1 MKKIFTLIM
10 LSLFIMS
17 SAQNVSPEY
26 VDGQVY
32 VKFRTGT
39 IKSIGMD
46 DPNNLPLEKIGVLK
60 GLIAKYGITK
70 AYKPFYQADDD
81 MRLTHILQ
89 LEFNNATQIND
100 LIADLASNRVI
111 EYAEKVML
119 MKTHITPNEFT
130 NAGNTS
136 SVHLNQIN
144 AANAWNVYNSTSNGT
159 TNITVAIVDNA
170 VQRTHQD
177 LAANIWTNPGEI
189 PANSIDDDQNGYV
202 DDVNGWDPA
211 DGDNNTNPTNFAMNH
226 GTHCAGD
233 AAATNNNGIGCSSI
247 GWNLKIIPVKCAK
260 NTDPTSSV
268 GYGYQGII
276 YAAKCKARVI
286 SCSWGGTGAPSA
298 AAQSIIDYAWGKGC
312 IIIVSAG
319 NDNNSVLHYPAA
331 YNNVYAVA
339 ACASNNVKSSF
350 SCFGT
355 WVDITAPGSNIYSTL
370 SNSTNNGYGQ
380 MSGTSMA
387 CPIVAGLA
395 GLMLAKYPWM
405 TQTNVLNC
413 ISTTAANIYTIS
425 GNSAFTPNLLGAGR
439 IEAFA
444 AMQCAA
450 SYSTFPPV
458 ANFYTLTRNTC
469 PNTPIK
475 FIDSSGYNPQTWAWS
490 FPGGTP
496 ATSTSSAPIVSYAS
510 PGSYNVTMTVSNTN
524 GGNTKV
530 RNSYITIA
538 GPIALP
544 LVEGFQSSPPF
555 LPTNWTP
562 LNIHNDSI
570 FWKLKQGVGGFVVN
584 AAAKCA
590 LFNDYAEDAT
600 GDRDE
605 MRTPRYN
612 FSNVVNAKLRFDVAY
627 KQYDNTANITP
638 ANPYSDTL
646 EVRLSTNCGASS
658 TQIYSKGGQTLS
670 TSPGTLQASIFV
682 PTATEWRTDSINI
695 SPTASLQ
702 PNVMAHF
709 VNRGHYG
716 QALYLDNINIFLPAP
731 SMAVASP
738 SLGCT
743 NTAYTFTNN
752 TTGAFGYTWT
762 SNPASSISAPNG
774 TNTNITFTN
783 PGAYSITCTANN
795 GTVTNFIVKTI
806 TVSIQPTV
814 TAITSSNNICSGTN
828 LTLTASGASTYSWST
843 AQTTNSVVVSPTA
856 NITYTVQ
863 GNNNNCFQVQSVAIN
878 ATLTP
883 IVSVANQTICASGTA
898 TLLASG
904 ATTYTWSTGFNGNPL
919 IASPS
924 SNTVYTV
931 VGKNGICADTKTV
944 GVTIGSSITIVPSA
958 STPTICTG
966 GTVGLSATGATT
978 YTWQPVNL
986 NGSAITVTPPSS
998 LVYTVSG
1005 SNSGCNGTATIGITI
1020 ISPPALILSPS
1031 SSSVCGGGS
1040 STVSAS
1046 GYATYTWNPGNL
1058 SGSSQVLTPA
1068 ASQIYTVQGK
1078 LGNCNGTQ
1086 TSVVS
1091 VVNIPTVTISGSTIM
1106 CVGNN
1111 ITLTGNGAGT
1121 YTWSSGPTSQ
1131 SISVSPATNTT
1142 YIVTGGNSN
1151 CTNTAAIS
1159 VSVNPNPTVAVASSS
1174 NPICI
1179 GDAVNLTGSGATTYT
1194 WDSGSTFNP
1203 IFVSP
1208 TVTTTYTLIG
1218 KVNGCTTSVVFTQSV
1233 NACGGVGLQ
1242 AQQLPNNQLLIFP
1255 NPTSEVLTIAYMGK
1269 KFDYVIYDN
1278 IGRLVCQDKGMTDV
1292 VKVKVNEYARGS
1304 YYIEIVSDGEKTR
1317 RKLIID

>member
-1 MKKIFTLIM
+1 MG
-10 LSLFIMS
+10 

-26 VDGQVY
+26 VDGQIFL
-32 VKFRTGT
+32 KFRTGT
-39 IKSIGMD
+39 IKNIGLD
-46 DPNNLPLEKIGVLK
+46 DPNNLPLEKIAALK
-60 GLIAKYGITK
+60 DLIGKYGITK

-89 LEFNNATQIND
+89 LEFTNAAKIND
-100 LIADLASNRVI
+100 LIADLSSNRIV

-119 MKTHITPNEFT
+119 LKTHITPNDFT
-130 NAGNTS
+130 LAGNTS

-144 AANAWNVYNSTSNGT
+144 AANAWNIWNSTSNGT

-170 VQRTHQD
+170 VQRTHVD
-177 LAANIWTNPGEI
+177 LTANIWTNPGEI

-211 DGDNNTNPTNFAMNH
+211 DGDNNTNPTNMAMDH
-226 GTHCAGD
+226 GTHTSGC
-233 AAATNNNGIGCSSI
+233 AAATNNNGIGASSI
-247 GWNLKIIPVKCAK
+247 GWNIRIIPVKCAK
-260 NTDPTSSV
+260 NGDSPSSV
-268 GYGYQGII
+268 GFGYQGII
-276 YAAKCKARVI
+276 YAAKTKARVI
-286 SCSWGGTGAPSA
+286 SCSWGGTGAPSS
-298 AAQSIIDYAWGKGC
+298 AAQSIIDYAWSKGC
-312 IIIVSAG
+312 IIMVSAG
-319 NDNNSVLHYPAA
+319 NDNNNVLHYPAA

-339 ACASNNVKSSF
+339 AVASNNVKSGF

-355 WVDITAPGSNIYSTL
+355 WVDIASPGSNIFSTL
-370 SNSTNNGYGQ
+370 PNATNNGYGQ

-405 TQTNVLNC
+405 TQTDVLNC
-413 ISTTAANIYTIS
+413 ISSTAANIYTIAA
-425 GNSAFTPNLLGAGR
+425 NSAFTPNLLGAGR

-450 SYSTFPPV
+450 SYTATPPL

-469 PNTPIK
+469 PNTNIA
-475 FIDSSGYNPQTWAWS
+475 FVDSSGYNPQIWAWS

-496 ATSTSSAPIVSYAS
+496 ATSTSSAPVVSYAS
-510 PGSYNVTMTVSNTN
+510 PGTYNVTMTVTN
-524 GGNTKV
+524 GAGNNAKIK
-530 RNSYITIA
+530 NSYITIA
-538 GPIALP
+538 GPIGLP

-562 LNIHNDSI
+562 LNVYNDSL
-570 FWKLKQGVGGFVVN
+570 FWKLKQGIGGFLVN
-584 AAAKCA
+584 ASAKCA
-590 LFNDYAEDAT
+590 MFNDYEEDAT

-612 FSNVVNAKLRFDVAY
+612 FSNVANAKLRFDVAY
-627 KQYDNTANITP
+627 KQYDVTANITP
-638 ANPYSDTL
+638 QNPYSDTL
-646 EVRLSTNCGASS
+646 EVRLSTNCGITS

-670 TSPGTLQASIFV
+670 TSPGTIQASIFI

-695 SPTASLQ
+695 TSIAAFQ

-731 SMAVASP
+731 TMSVSNP
-738 SLGCT
+738 SLACT

-752 TTGAFGYTWT
+752 TTGAAGYTWT
-762 SNPASSISAPNG
+762 SNPPSSISAPNG
-774 TNTNITFTN
+774 TNTNITFTS

-795 GTVTNFIVKTI
+795 GTVTNFVVKTL

-814 TAITSSNNICSGTN
+814 ALITSSNNICSGTN

-843 AQTTNSVVVSPTA
+843 AQTTSSVVVSPTA

-883 IVSVANQTICASGTA
+883 NVSVTNQTICASGTA

-904 ATTYTWSTGFNGNPL
+904 ATTYSWSTGFTGNPL
-919 IASPS
+919 LASPA

-931 VGKNGICADTKTV
+931 EGKNGICANTKTV
-944 GVTIGSSITIVPSA
+944 SVTIGSSITIVPA
-958 STPTICTG
+958 ATTPTICTG

-978 YTWQPVNL
+978 YTWQPGNL
-986 NGSAITVTPPSS
+986 NSAAITVTPPTS

-1005 SNSGCNGTATIGITI
+1005 TNSGCNGTATIGITI
-1020 ISPPALILSPS
+1020 ISAPALVLSPS

-1040 STVSAS
+1040 STVNAS

-1058 SGSSQVLTPA
+1058 SGPINVLTPA
-1068 ASQIYTVQGK
+1068 STQIYTVQGK

-1086 TSVVS
+1086 TAVVS
-1091 VVNIPTVTISGSTIM
+1091 VVNIPTVTVSGGTLM
-1106 CVGNN
+1106 CVGKNVN
-1111 ITLTGNGAGT
+1111 LTANGAGS
-1121 YTWSSGPTSQ
+1121 YTWNSGPTTQ

-1159 VSVNPNPTVAVASSS
+1159 VSVNPNPTISVASSS

-1179 GDAVNLTGSGATTYT
+1179 GDAANLTGSGATTYT
-1194 WDSGSTFNP
+1194 WNGGSNFNP

-1208 TVTTTYTLIG
+1208 TVTTTYTLTGI
-1218 KVNGCTTSVVFTQSV
+1218 VSGCTSTAVFTQTV

-1242 AQQLPNNQLLIFP
+1242 SQTLPNDQLFIFP
-1255 NPTSEVLTIAYMGK
+1255 NPSSDVLTIAYMGK
-1269 KFDYVIYDN
+1269 KFDYAIYDN
-1278 IGRLVCQDKGMTDV
+1278 IGRLICSDKGVFDMI
-1292 VKVKVNEYARGS
+1292 KVKVNEYARGS
-1304 YYIEIVSDGEKTR
+1304 YYIEVVSDGERTR
-1317 RKLIID
+1317 RKLIIN

>member
-1 MKKIFTLIM
+1 MG
-10 LSLFIMS
+10 

-26 VDGQVY
+26 VDGQIFL
-32 VKFRTGT
+32 KFRTGT
-39 IKSIGMD
+39 IKNIGLD
-46 DPNNLPLEKIGVLK
+46 DPNNLPIEKIGILK
-60 GLIAKYGITK
+60 ELVAKYGITK

-81 MRLTHILQ
+81 IRLTHILQ
-89 LEFNNATQIND
+89 LEFTNATKIND
-100 LIADLASNRVI
+100 LIADLSSNRIV

-119 MKTHITPNEFT
+119 LKTHVTPNDFT
-130 NAGNTS
+130 IASNTS
-136 SVHLNQIN
+136 SVYLNWIG
-144 AANAWNVYNSTSNGT
+144 APNAWNVYNSTSNGT

-170 VQRTHQD
+170 IQRTHVD

-211 DGDNNTNPTNFAMNH
+211 DGDNNTNPTNYAMDH
-226 GTHCAGD
+226 GTHTSGC
-233 AAATNNNGIGCSSI
+233 AAATNNNGIGASSI

-260 NTDPTSSV
+260 NGDSPSSV

-286 SCSWGGTGAPSA
+286 SCSWGGTGAPSTS
-298 AAQSIIDYAWGKGC
+298 AQSIIDYAWSKGC

-319 NDNNSVLHYPAA
+319 NDNNNVLHYPAA

-339 ACASNNVKSSF
+339 ATGNNNDVKAGF
-350 SCFGT
+350 SCYGT
-355 WVDITAPGSNIYSTL
+355 WVDISSPGVNIFSTL
-370 SNSTNNGYGQ
+370 PNATNNNYGQ

-387 CPIVAGLA
+387 CPITAGLA

-413 ISTTAANIYTIS
+413 ISSTAVNITAANNASLT
-425 GNSAFTPNLLGAGR
+425 GLLGAGR
-439 IEAFA
+439 INAYA

-450 SYSTFPPV
+450 SYTGTLPV

-496 ATSTSSAPIVSYAS
+496 ATSTSSNPTITYAS
-510 PGSYNVTMTVSNTN
+510 PGSYNVTMTVSNAN
-524 GGNTKV
+524 GSNVKV

-562 LNIHNDSI
+562 LNIYNDSL
-570 FWKLKQGVGGFVVN
+570 FWKLKTGVGGFVVN

-590 LFNDYAEDAT
+590 MFNDYEEDAT

-612 FSNVVNAKLRFDVAY
+612 FSNVANAKLRFDVAY
-627 KQYDNTANITP
+627 KQYDVTANITP
-638 ANPYSDTL
+638 QNPYSDTL
-646 EVRLSTNCGASS
+646 EVRLSTNCGATS

-682 PTATEWRTDSINI
+682 PTATEWRTDSMSI
-695 SPTASLQ
+695 TALAAFQ
-702 PNVMAHF
+702 PNVMMHF
-709 VNRGHYG
+709 VNRAHYG
-716 QALYLDNINIFLPAP
+716 QAMYVDNINIFLPAP
-731 SMAVASP
+731 TMSVSNP
-738 SLGCT
+738 SLACT

-752 TTGAFGYTWT
+752 TTGAAGYTWT
-762 SNPASSISAPNG
+762 SNPPSSISAPNG
-774 TNTNITFTN
+774 TNTNITFTS

-795 GTVTNFIVKTI
+795 GTVTNFIVKTL

-843 AQTTNSVVVSPTA
+843 TQTTSSIVVSPTA

-863 GNNNNCFQVQSVAIN
+863 GNNNNCYQVQSVAIN

-883 IVSVANQTICASGTA
+883 NVSVANQTICASGTA

-904 ATTYTWSTGFNGNPL
+904 ATTYSWSTGFTGNPL
-919 IASPS
+919 LASPA

-931 VGKNGICADTKTV
+931 IGNNGICANTKTV
-944 GVTIGSSITIVPSA
+944 SVTIGSSITIVPA
-958 STPTICTG
+958 ATTPTICTG
-966 GTVGLSATGATT
+966 GTVGLSASGATT
-978 YTWQPVNL
+978 YTWLPVNL
-986 NGSAITVTPPSS
+986 NGAAITVTPPSS
-998 LVYTVSG
+998 LVYTVNG
-1005 SNSGCNGTATIGITI
+1005 TNSGCNGTSTIGITI
-1020 ISPPALILSPS
+1020 ISAPALVLSPS

-1040 STVSAS
+1040 STVNAS

-1058 SGSSQVLTPA
+1058 SGSTNVLTPA
-1068 ASQIYTVQGK
+1068 STQIYTVQGK

-1086 TSVVS
+1086 TAIVS
-1091 VVNIPTVTISGSTIM
+1091 VVNIPTVTITGGTLM
-1106 CVGNN
+1106 CVGKNVN
-1111 ITLTGNGAGT
+1111 LTANGAGT
-1121 YTWSSGPTSQ
+1121 YTWNSGPTTQ

-1159 VSVNPNPTVAVASSS
+1159 VSVNPNPTVSVASSS

-1179 GDAVNLTGSGATTYT
+1179 GDAANLTGSGATTYT
-1194 WDSGSTFNP
+1194 WNGGSNFNP

-1208 TVTTTYTLIG
+1208 TVTTTYTLTGI
-1218 KVNGCTTSVVFTQSV
+1218 VNGCTSTAVFTQTV
-1233 NACGGVGLQ
+1233 NTCGGVGLQ
-1242 AQQLPNNQLLIFP
+1242 TQTLPNDQLFIFP
-1255 NPTSEVLTIAYMGK
+1255 NPSSDVLTIAYMGK
-1269 KFDYVIYDN
+1269 TFDYVIYDN
-1278 IGRLVCQDKGMTDV
+1278 IGRLICQDKGVVDM

-1304 YYIEIVSDGEKTR
+1304 YYIEIVSDGERTR